1 MPIKGQTAWVL
12 IFSILIA
19 SAGLN
24 TSSSAVVIGAM
35 LISPLMGPIM
45 GIGLSLGIN
54 DIFLLRKAVKNFGI
68 MVGLSL
74 MTSFLYFSI
83 PVFQNETPEL
93 IARTGPDVRD
103 VIIAFAG
110 GLALII
116 AFSRR
121 SKAITTISGVAIA
134 TALMPPLCTAGFGL
148 ATGKWHFFG
157 GAMFLFSINTIFIAT
172 ATFIIVRFLKF
183 PFEHYLDSKRKKII
197 SNVIYV
203 SAFVILIPSV
213 FFFYKLYK
221 QSDFNQTISHFIQ
234 DQKENTVGKS
244 FESYVFGGKLW
255 ALPIDAAT
263 PVAAARLD
271 IFKALGLSLPQ
282 TFDDLLN
289 LAKKGLVAFAGIPID
304 SLMSFYMFCCSLG
317 EAPFQSQNRVISQ
330 EIGVKA
336 LKYFRE
342 LAQYIAPENFD
353 RNPIKVYEAMVNTNN
368 IAYCPFAYGYSN
380 YSRIGYSKNLL
391 HFYDLVSLNGQ
402 NMTSALGGTGLAVS
416 AFSKHIPEA
425 IKYAEFT
432 GSSYVQQNI
441 FADNGGQ
448 PGHLQAWKN
457 QRINNITHQYFH
469 NTLPALDRA
478 FLRPRYFGHMDFQ
491 DYAGDF
497 VRDYL
502 MNGGD
507 EILILNKMNE
517 LYVKSLNLE
526 TA

>member
-1 MPIKGQTAWVL
+1 MEVNEGKSDNLGGGIRFFLKETFNIIDDTDVNATIDDIKAGVPIKGQTAWVL

-24 TSSSAVVIGAM
+24 TSSTAVVIGAM

-54 DIFLLRKAVKNFGI
+54 DIFLLRKAVNNFGI
-68 MVGLSL
+68 MVVLSL
-74 MTSFLYFSI
+74 ITSFLYFSI

-93 IARTGPDVRD
+93 IARTAPDVRD

-172 ATFIIVRFLKF
+172 ATFVIVRFLKF

-234 DQKENTVGKS
+234 EQKE
-244 FESYVFGGKLW
+244 
-255 ALPIDAAT
+255 
-263 PVAAARLD
+263 
-271 IFKALGLSLPQ
+271 
-282 TFDDLLN
+282 
-289 LAKKGLVAFAGIPID
+289 KKGVLIFDIDKNHSKKEISFAIIGNKINEKDLNKLKTLLSQKGYGNVKINIVKNYQESDKNKTLNEDEKILLTSQKIANNQYPIAAVFED
-304 SLMSFYMFCCSLG
+304 
-317 EAPFQSQNRVISQ
+317 ISK
-330 EIGVKA
+330 EIHAIDTCIVEVSYGRI
-336 LKYFRE
+336 LKS
-342 LAQYIAPENFD
+342 NFD
-353 RNPIKVYEAMVNTNN
+353 SIDTIPTFYIKWKEETIDVDFKNNQIQNWLRVKTENPKLKV
-368 IAYCPFAYGYSN
+368 
-380 YSRIGYSKNLL
+380 
-391 HFYDLVSLNGQ
+391 
-402 NMTSALGGTGLAVS
+402 LA
-416 AFSKHIPEA
+416 I
-425 IKYAEFT
+425 
-432 GSSYVQQNI
+432 Q
-441 FADNGGQ
+441 
-448 PGHLQAWKN
+448 
-457 QRINNITHQYFH
+457 
-469 NTLPALDRA
+469 
-478 FLRPRYFGHMDFQ
+478 
-491 DYAGDF
+491 
-497 VRDYL
+497 
-502 MNGGD
+502 
-507 EILILNKMNE
+507 
-517 LYVKSLNLE
+517 
-526 TA
+526 

>member
-1 MPIKGQTAWVL
+1 MENNQEQSAESSKNNFRSFLKETFNIIDDTDVNATIDDIKAGVPIKGQTAWVL

-24 TSSSAVVIGAM
+24 TSSTAVVIGAM

-74 MTSFLYFSI
+74 ITSFLYFSI

-172 ATFIIVRFLKF
+172 ATFVIVRFLKF

-197 SNVIYV
+197 SNVIYI
-203 SAFVILIPSV
+203 SAFVILVPSV

-234 DQKENTVGKS
+234 DQKENKGVLIFDIDKDYSKKEISFAIIGNKISEKDLNGLKILLSQKGYENVKINIVKNYQEADGNKKLNEDEKILLTSQKIANNQYPIAAVFEDISKEIHALDTNIVEVSYGRILKS
-244 FESYVFGGKLW
+244 
-255 ALPIDAAT
+255 
-263 PVAAARLD
+263 
-271 IFKALGLSLPQ
+271 
-282 TFDDLLN
+282 
-289 LAKKGLVAFAGIPID
+289 
-304 SLMSFYMFCCSLG
+304 
-317 EAPFQSQNRVISQ
+317 
-330 EIGVKA
+330 
-336 LKYFRE
+336 
-342 LAQYIAPENFD
+342 NFD
-353 RNPIKVYEAMVNTNN
+353 MIDTIPTFYLQWHEEAVDVDLKNDKIQNWLRVKTENPKLRVEVIK
-368 IAYCPFAYGYSN
+368 
-380 YSRIGYSKNLL
+380 
-391 HFYDLVSLNGQ
+391 
-402 NMTSALGGTGLAVS
+402 
-416 AFSKHIPEA
+416 
-425 IKYAEFT
+425 
-432 GSSYVQQNI
+432 
-441 FADNGGQ
+441 
-448 PGHLQAWKN
+448 
-457 QRINNITHQYFH
+457 
-469 NTLPALDRA
+469 
-478 FLRPRYFGHMDFQ
+478 
-491 DYAGDF
+491 
-497 VRDYL
+497 
-502 MNGGD
+502 
-507 EILILNKMNE
+507 
-517 LYVKSLNLE
+517 
-526 TA
+526 

>member
-1 MPIKGQTAWVL
+1 MDVNEEKSTDLIRTIKFFLKETFNIIDDTDVNATIEDIKAGVPIKGQTAWVL

-24 TSSSAVVIGAM
+24 TSSTAVVIGAM

-74 MTSFLYFSI
+74 ITSFLYFSI

-183 PFEHYLDSKRKKII
+183 PFEQYLDSKRKKII
-197 SNVIYV
+197 SNVIYI
-203 SAFVILIPSV
+203 SAFVILVPSV

-234 DQKENTVGKS
+234 DQKEKNGVLVFDIEKDYSKQEISFAIIGNKINEKDLTSLKS
-244 FESYVFGGKLW
+244 LLKYKGYDNVKINVIKNYQESEGNKKLNNDEKILLTSQKIANNQYPIAAVFESISKEIHAIDTNIVEVSYGRILKSNFNLIDTIPTFYIKWKDETENVESENNQIQNWLRVKTENSKL
-255 ALPIDAAT
+255 
-263 PVAAARLD
+263 
-271 IFKALGLSLPQ
+271 
-282 TFDDLLN
+282 
-289 LAKKGLVAFAGIPID
+289 
-304 SLMSFYMFCCSLG
+304 
-317 EAPFQSQNRVISQ
+317 
-330 EIGVKA
+330 
-336 LKYFRE
+336 
-342 LAQYIAPENFD
+342 
-353 RNPIKVYEAMVNTNN
+353 KV
-368 IAYCPFAYGYSN
+368 
-380 YSRIGYSKNLL
+380 
-391 HFYDLVSLNGQ
+391 Q
-402 NMTSALGGTGLAVS
+402 
-416 AFSKHIPEA
+416 A
-425 IKYAEFT
+425 I
-432 GSSYVQQNI
+432 Q
-441 FADNGGQ
+441 
-448 PGHLQAWKN
+448 
-457 QRINNITHQYFH
+457 
-469 NTLPALDRA
+469 
-478 FLRPRYFGHMDFQ
+478 
-491 DYAGDF
+491 
-497 VRDYL
+497 
-502 MNGGD
+502 
-507 EILILNKMNE
+507 
-517 LYVKSLNLE
+517 
-526 TA
+526 

>member
-1 MPIKGQTAWVL
+1 MDVKEKKKSDLISSIKFFLKETFNIIDDTDVNATIDDIKAGVPIKGQTAWVL

-24 TSSSAVVIGAM
+24 TSSPAVVIGAM

-148 ATGKWHFFG
+148 ATEKWHFFG

-234 DQKENTVGKS
+234 VQKEQKGVLIFDIEKDYSKKEISFAIIGNKINQNDLNDLKLKLSDKGYENVKINLIKNYQEGEGNKNLNADEKILLTSQKIANNQYPIAS
-244 FESYVFGGKLW
+244 IFESISKEIH
-255 ALPIDAAT
+255 A
-263 PVAAARLD
+263 
-271 IFKALGLSLPQ
+271 
-282 TFDDLLN
+282 
-289 LAKKGLVAFAGIPID
+289 ID
-304 SLMSFYMFCCSLG
+304 SDIVEVSYG
-317 EAPFQSQNRVISQ
+317 RI
-330 EIGVKA
+330 
-336 LKYFRE
+336 LKS
-342 LAQYIAPENFD
+342 NFNSID
-353 RNPIKVYEAMVNTNN
+353 T
-368 IAYCPFAYGYSN
+368 
-380 YSRIGYSKNLL
+380 
-391 HFYDLVSLNGQ
+391 
-402 NMTSALGGTGLAVS
+402 
-416 AFSKHIPEA
+416 IPT
-425 IKYAEFT
+425 F
-432 GSSYVQQNI
+432 YVQWKEDAQDIELKNNKIQNW
-441 FADNGGQ
+441 
-448 PGHLQAWKN
+448 LRVKTEN
-457 QRINNITHQYFH
+457 QK
-469 NTLPALDRA
+469 
-478 FLRPRYFGHMDFQ
+478 LR
-491 DYAGDF
+491 
-497 VRDYL
+497 V
-502 MNGGD
+502 
-507 EILILNKMNE
+507 EIIK
-517 LYVKSLNLE
+517 
-526 TA
+526 

>member
-1 MPIKGQTAWVL
+1 MEVNEGKQDNLGGGIRFFLKETFNIIDDTDVNATIDDIKAGVPIKGQTAWVL

-24 TSSSAVVIGAM
+24 TSSTAVVIGAM

-68 MVGLSL
+68 MVVLSL
-74 MTSFLYFSI
+74 ITSFLYFSI

-93 IARTGPDVRD
+93 IARTAPDVRD

-172 ATFIIVRFLKF
+172 ATFVIVRFLKF

-234 DQKENTVGKS
+234 EQKE
-244 FESYVFGGKLW
+244 
-255 ALPIDAAT
+255 
-263 PVAAARLD
+263 
-271 IFKALGLSLPQ
+271 
-282 TFDDLLN
+282 
-289 LAKKGLVAFAGIPID
+289 KKGVLIFDIDKNHSKKEISFAIIGNKINEKDLNKLKTLLSQKGYGNVKINIVKNYQEADKNKTLNEDEKILLTSQKIANNQYPIAAVFED
-304 SLMSFYMFCCSLG
+304 
-317 EAPFQSQNRVISQ
+317 ISK
-330 EIGVKA
+330 EIHAIDTCIVEVSYGRI
-336 LKYFRE
+336 LKS
-342 LAQYIAPENFD
+342 NFD
-353 RNPIKVYEAMVNTNN
+353 SIDTIPTFYIKWKEETIDVDFKNNQIQNWLRVKTENPKLKV
-368 IAYCPFAYGYSN
+368 
-380 YSRIGYSKNLL
+380 
-391 HFYDLVSLNGQ
+391 
-402 NMTSALGGTGLAVS
+402 LA
-416 AFSKHIPEA
+416 I
-425 IKYAEFT
+425 
-432 GSSYVQQNI
+432 Q
-441 FADNGGQ
+441 
-448 PGHLQAWKN
+448 
-457 QRINNITHQYFH
+457 
-469 NTLPALDRA
+469 
-478 FLRPRYFGHMDFQ
+478 
-491 DYAGDF
+491 
-497 VRDYL
+497 
-502 MNGGD
+502 
-507 EILILNKMNE
+507 
-517 LYVKSLNLE
+517 
-526 TA
+526 

>member
-1 MPIKGQTAWVL
+1 MAVKEKKKSDLISSIKFFLKETFNIIDDTDVNATIDDIKAGVPIKGQTAWVL

-24 TSSSAVVIGAM
+24 TSSPAVVIGAM

-234 DQKENTVGKS
+234 VQKEQKGVLIFDIEKDYSKKEISFAIIGNKINQNDLNDLKLKLSDKGYENVKINLIKNYQEGEGNKNLNADEKILLTSQKIANNQYPIAS
-244 FESYVFGGKLW
+244 IFESISKEIH
-255 ALPIDAAT
+255 A
-263 PVAAARLD
+263 
-271 IFKALGLSLPQ
+271 
-282 TFDDLLN
+282 
-289 LAKKGLVAFAGIPID
+289 ID
-304 SLMSFYMFCCSLG
+304 SDIVEVSYG
-317 EAPFQSQNRVISQ
+317 RI
-330 EIGVKA
+330 
-336 LKYFRE
+336 LKS
-342 LAQYIAPENFD
+342 NFNSID
-353 RNPIKVYEAMVNTNN
+353 T
-368 IAYCPFAYGYSN
+368 
-380 YSRIGYSKNLL
+380 
-391 HFYDLVSLNGQ
+391 
-402 NMTSALGGTGLAVS
+402 
-416 AFSKHIPEA
+416 IPT
-425 IKYAEFT
+425 F
-432 GSSYVQQNI
+432 YVQWKEDAQDIELKNNKIQNW
-441 FADNGGQ
+441 
-448 PGHLQAWKN
+448 LRVKTEN
-457 QRINNITHQYFH
+457 QK
-469 NTLPALDRA
+469 
-478 FLRPRYFGHMDFQ
+478 LR
-491 DYAGDF
+491 
-497 VRDYL
+497 V
-502 MNGGD
+502 
-507 EILILNKMNE
+507 EIIK
-517 LYVKSLNLE
+517 
-526 TA
+526 

>member
-1 MPIKGQTAWVL
+1 MAVKEKKKSDLISSIKFFLKETFNIIDDTDVNATIDDIKAGVPIKGQTAWVL

-19 SAGLN
+19 SADLN
-24 TSSSAVVIGAM
+24 TSSPAVVIGAM

-234 DQKENTVGKS
+234 DQKEKNGVLIFDIEKDYSKKEIS
-244 FESYVFGGKLW
+244 FAIIGNK
-255 ALPIDAAT
+255 INQND
-263 PVAAARLD
+263 
-271 IFKALGLSLPQ
+271 
-282 TFDDLLN
+282 LN
-289 LAKKGLVAFAGIPID
+289 LLRTNLSNKGYNDVKINIIKNYQESEGNKNLNVDEKILLTSQKIANNQYPIASIFENISKEIHAIDTSIVEVSYGRILKSNFNKIDTIPTFYIQWKAETEGI
-304 SLMSFYMFCCSLG
+304 
-317 EAPFQSQNRVISQ
+317 E
-330 EIGVKA
+330 
-336 LKYFRE
+336 
-342 LAQYIAPENFD
+342 
-353 RNPIKVYEAMVNTNN
+353 
-368 IAYCPFAYGYSN
+368 
-380 YSRIGYSKNLL
+380 SKN
-391 HFYDLVSLNGQ
+391 NQIQ
-402 NMTSALGGTGLAVS
+402 NWLRVKTENAKLKVQ
-416 AFSKHIPEA
+416 A
-425 IKYAEFT
+425 I
-432 GSSYVQQNI
+432 Q
-441 FADNGGQ
+441 
-448 PGHLQAWKN
+448 
-457 QRINNITHQYFH
+457 
-469 NTLPALDRA
+469 
-478 FLRPRYFGHMDFQ
+478 
-491 DYAGDF
+491 
-497 VRDYL
+497 
-502 MNGGD
+502 
-507 EILILNKMNE
+507 
-517 LYVKSLNLE
+517 
-526 TA
+526 

>member
-1 MPIKGQTAWVL
+1 MEVNEGKPDNLGGGIRFFLKETFNIIDDTDVNATIDDIKAGVPIKGQTAWVL

-24 TSSSAVVIGAM
+24 TSSTAVVIGAM

-54 DIFLLRKAVKNFGI
+54 DIFLLRKAVNNFGI
-68 MVGLSL
+68 MVVLSL
-74 MTSFLYFSI
+74 ITSFLYFSI

-93 IARTGPDVRD
+93 IARTAPDVRD

-172 ATFIIVRFLKF
+172 ATFVIVRFLKF

-234 DQKENTVGKS
+234 EQKE
-244 FESYVFGGKLW
+244 
-255 ALPIDAAT
+255 
-263 PVAAARLD
+263 
-271 IFKALGLSLPQ
+271 
-282 TFDDLLN
+282 
-289 LAKKGLVAFAGIPID
+289 KKGVLIFDIDKNQSKKEISFAIIGNKINEKDLNKLKTLLSQKGYGNVKINIVKNYQEADKNKTLNEDEKILLTSQKIANNQYPIAAVFED
-304 SLMSFYMFCCSLG
+304 
-317 EAPFQSQNRVISQ
+317 ISK
-330 EIGVKA
+330 EIHAIDTCIVEVSYGRI
-336 LKYFRE
+336 LKS
-342 LAQYIAPENFD
+342 NFD
-353 RNPIKVYEAMVNTNN
+353 SIDTIPTFYIKWKEETIDVDFKNNQIQNWLRVKTENPKLKV
-368 IAYCPFAYGYSN
+368 
-380 YSRIGYSKNLL
+380 
-391 HFYDLVSLNGQ
+391 
-402 NMTSALGGTGLAVS
+402 LA
-416 AFSKHIPEA
+416 I
-425 IKYAEFT
+425 
-432 GSSYVQQNI
+432 Q
-441 FADNGGQ
+441 
-448 PGHLQAWKN
+448 
-457 QRINNITHQYFH
+457 
-469 NTLPALDRA
+469 
-478 FLRPRYFGHMDFQ
+478 
-491 DYAGDF
+491 
-497 VRDYL
+497 
-502 MNGGD
+502 
-507 EILILNKMNE
+507 
-517 LYVKSLNLE
+517 
-526 TA
+526 

>member
-1 MPIKGQTAWVL
+1 MEVNEGKPNNLGGGIRFFLKETFNIIDDTDVNATIDDIKAGVPIKGQTAWVL

-24 TSSSAVVIGAM
+24 TSSTAVVIGAM

-68 MVGLSL
+68 MVVLSL
-74 MTSFLYFSI
+74 ITSFLYFSI

-93 IARTGPDVRD
+93 IARTAPDVRD

-172 ATFIIVRFLKF
+172 ATFVIVRFLKF

-234 DQKENTVGKS
+234 EQKE
-244 FESYVFGGKLW
+244 
-255 ALPIDAAT
+255 
-263 PVAAARLD
+263 
-271 IFKALGLSLPQ
+271 
-282 TFDDLLN
+282 
-289 LAKKGLVAFAGIPID
+289 KKGVLIFDIDKNHSKKEISFAIIGNKINEKDLNKLKTLLYQKGYGNVKINIVKNYQEADKNKTLNEDEKILLTSQKIANNQYPIAAVFED
-304 SLMSFYMFCCSLG
+304 
-317 EAPFQSQNRVISQ
+317 ISK
-330 EIGVKA
+330 EIHAIDTCIVEVSYGRI
-336 LKYFRE
+336 LKS
-342 LAQYIAPENFD
+342 NFD
-353 RNPIKVYEAMVNTNN
+353 SIDTIPTFYIKWKEETIDVDFKNNQIQNWLRVKTENPKLKV
-368 IAYCPFAYGYSN
+368 
-380 YSRIGYSKNLL
+380 
-391 HFYDLVSLNGQ
+391 
-402 NMTSALGGTGLAVS
+402 LA
-416 AFSKHIPEA
+416 I
-425 IKYAEFT
+425 
-432 GSSYVQQNI
+432 Q
-441 FADNGGQ
+441 
-448 PGHLQAWKN
+448 
-457 QRINNITHQYFH
+457 
-469 NTLPALDRA
+469 
-478 FLRPRYFGHMDFQ
+478 
-491 DYAGDF
+491 
-497 VRDYL
+497 
-502 MNGGD
+502 
-507 EILILNKMNE
+507 
-517 LYVKSLNLE
+517 
-526 TA
+526 